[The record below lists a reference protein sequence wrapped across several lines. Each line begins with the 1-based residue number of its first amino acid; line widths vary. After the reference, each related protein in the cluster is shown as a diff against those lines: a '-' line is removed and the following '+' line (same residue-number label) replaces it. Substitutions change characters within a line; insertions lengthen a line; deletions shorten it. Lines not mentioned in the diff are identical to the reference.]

1 MKERDVKKIRN
12 IGFIA
17 HIDAGKTTVTE
28 RVLYFAGKI
37 YKIGEVHD
45 GAASMDWMEQEKER
59 GITITAASTSCTWQS
74 HSINVIDTP
83 GHVDFTAEV
92 ERSLRILDGGVVVF
106 DGVAG
111 VEPQSETVWRQADKY
126 HVPRI
131 CFVNKM
137 DRVGADFERNMES
150 ITSRLRARPV
160 AMQIPL
166 GQGEDFNGI
175 IDVLQQKCYEFT
187 SDIDQPPVEIDVPQ
201 QYVEKLQAY
210 RERLVEMVADTD
222 DDLIEKYLNGEE
234 IQIEE
239 LKNALRAATIA
250 YEIVPVFCGSAL
262 KNSGVQFLLDAVVDY
277 LPSPV
282 DVPAVTGTGIKD
294 DLEVT
299 RSPKLDEPFSALA
312 FKAVSDPFIGR
323 LVYFRVYS
331 GAIKVGDS
339 VLNSTLGRKER
350 LGRIV
355 RMHAQSRE
363 DISEVL
369 VGDIVAVVGAK
380 NARTGDTLCDPSNP
394 VVLETITFPEPVMSF
409 AIEPKTTAEQEKL
422 SLALGKLSDEDP
434 TLKISYDE
442 EVGQT
447 IMAGMGELHLEIIAD
462 RLKRE
467 FKVDGNMGK
476 PKVAFREAV
485 TRESKGEGRFVRQ
498 SGGRGQYGHVVLE
511 LLPLKRGSG
520 FEFEDRLKGGAI
532 PREYVP
538 AVQKG
543 IQDALASGPLT
554 GFPVIDL
561 KLTLVDGSFHDVD
574 SSETAFR
581 IAGSMATKDA
591 LNKAKLIL
599 LEPVM
604 KLELVTPGEFL
615 GDVLGELGTRRA
627 TIVGIEGEES
637 IQIVKAKLPLEQS
650 FGYASSLRSLTQG
663 RAAYSMEFEKYDIAP
678 ESVAA

>member
-1 MKERDVKKIRN
+1 MKEIDVKKIRN

-59 GITITAASTSCTWQS
+59 GITITSASTSCTWKS

-126 HVPRI
+126 DVPRI

-137 DRVGADFERNMES
+137 DRVGADFERNLES

-166 GQGEDFNGI
+166 GQGEDFKGI
-175 IDVLQQKCYEFT
+175 IDVLEEKCYEFT
-187 SDIDQPPVEIDVPQ
+187 PDIDQLPVEVDVPQ
-201 QYVEKLQAY
+201 EYVEKMKAY
-210 RERLVEMVADTD
+210 KERLVEMVADTD
-222 DDLIEKYLNGEE
+222 DNLIEKYLNGEE
-234 IQIEE
+234 IQTEE
-239 LKNALRAATIA
+239 LKTALRSATIA

-262 KNSGVQFLLDAVVDY
+262 KNSGVQFLLDAIVDY

-282 DVPAVTGTGIKD
+282 DVPAVKGTGLND
-294 DLEVT
+294 NLEIS

-331 GAIKVGDS
+331 GGIKVGDS

-363 DISEVL
+363 DVSEVL

-394 VVLETITFPEPVMSF
+394 VVLESITFPEPVMSF

-467 FKVDGNMGK
+467 FKVDGNIGK

-485 TRESKGEGRFVRQ
+485 SRESKGEGRFVRQ
-498 SGGRGQYGHVVLE
+498 SGGRGQYGHVILE
-511 LLPLKRGSG
+511 LLPLRRGAG

-615 GDVLGELGTRRA
+615 GDVLGELSSRRA
-627 TIVGIEGEES
+627 TIAGIEGEES
-637 IQIVKAKLPLEQS
+637 IQIIKAKLPLEQS
-650 FGYASSLRSLTQG
+650 FGYASSLRSMTQG
-663 RAAYSMEFEKYDIAP
+663 RASYSMEFEKYDVAP

>member
-1 MKERDVKKIRN
+1 MKEIDVKKIRN

-59 GITITAASTSCTWQS
+59 GITITSASTSCTWKS

-126 HVPRI
+126 DVPRI

-137 DRVGADFERNMES
+137 DRVGADFERNLES

-166 GQGEDFNGI
+166 GQGEDFKGI
-175 IDVLQQKCYEFT
+175 IDVLEEKCYEFT
-187 SDIDQPPVEIDVPQ
+187 PDIDQLPVEVDVPQ
-201 QYVEKLQAY
+201 EYVEKMKAY
-210 RERLVEMVADTD
+210 KERLVEMVADTD
-222 DDLIEKYLNGEE
+222 DNLIEKYLNGEE
-234 IQIEE
+234 IQTEE
-239 LKNALRAATIA
+239 LKTALRSATIA
-250 YEIVPVFCGSAL
+250 YKIVPVFCGSAL
-262 KNSGVQFLLDAVVDY
+262 KNSGVQFLLDAIVDY

-282 DVPAVTGTGIKD
+282 DVPAVKGTGLND
-294 DLEVT
+294 NLEIS
-299 RSPKLDEPFSALA
+299 RSPKLEEPFSALA

-331 GAIKVGDS
+331 GGIKVGDS

-363 DISEVL
+363 DVSEVL

-394 VVLETITFPEPVMSF
+394 VVLESITFPEPVMSF

-467 FKVDGNMGK
+467 FKVDGNIGK

-498 SGGRGQYGHVVLE
+498 SGGRGQYGHVILE
-511 LLPLKRGSG
+511 LLPLQRGAG

-615 GDVLGELGTRRA
+615 GDVLGELNSRRA
-627 TIVGIEGEES
+627 TIAGIEGEES
-637 IQIVKAKLPLEQS
+637 IQIIKAKLPLEQS
-650 FGYASSLRSLTQG
+650 FGYASSLRSMTQG
-663 RAAYSMEFEKYDIAP
+663 RASYSMEFEKYDVAP

>member
-1 MKERDVKKIRN
+1 MKEIDVKKIRN

-59 GITITAASTSCTWQS
+59 GITITSASTSCTWKS

-126 HVPRI
+126 DVPRI

-137 DRVGADFERNMES
+137 DRVGADFERNLES

-166 GQGEDFNGI
+166 GQGEDFKGI
-175 IDVLQQKCYEFT
+175 IDVLEEKCYEFT
-187 SDIDQPPVEIDVPQ
+187 PDIDQLPVEVDVPQ
-201 QYVEKLQAY
+201 EYVEKMKAY
-210 RERLVEMVADTD
+210 KERLVEMVADTD
-222 DDLIEKYLNGEE
+222 DNLIEKYLNGEE
-234 IQIEE
+234 IQTEE
-239 LKNALRAATIA
+239 LKTALRSATIA

-262 KNSGVQFLLDAVVDY
+262 KNSGVQFLLDAIVDY

-282 DVPAVTGTGIKD
+282 DVPAVKGTGLND
-294 DLEVT
+294 NLEIS

-312 FKAVSDPFIGR
+312 FKAVSVPFIGR

-331 GAIKVGDS
+331 GGIKVGDS

-363 DISEVL
+363 DVSEVL

-394 VVLETITFPEPVMSF
+394 VVLESITFPEPVMSF

-467 FKVDGNMGK
+467 FKVDGNIGK

-485 TRESKGEGRFVRQ
+485 SRESKGEGRFVRQ
-498 SGGRGQYGHVVLE
+498 SGGRGQYGHVILE
-511 LLPLKRGSG
+511 LLPLRRGAG

-615 GDVLGELGTRRA
+615 GDVLGELNSRRA
-627 TIVGIEGEES
+627 TIAGIEGEES
-637 IQIVKAKLPLEQS
+637 IQIIKAKLPLEQS
-650 FGYASSLRSLTQG
+650 FGYASSLRSMTQG
-663 RAAYSMEFEKYDIAP
+663 RASYSMEFEKYDVAP

>member
-1 MKERDVKKIRN
+1 MKEIDVKKIRN

-37 YKIGEVHD
+37 YKIGEVND

-59 GITITAASTSCTWQS
+59 GITITSASTSCTWKS

-126 HVPRI
+126 DVPRI

-137 DRVGADFERNMES
+137 DRVGADFERNLES

-166 GQGEDFNGI
+166 GQGEDFKGI
-175 IDVLQQKCYEFT
+175 IDVLEEKCYEFT
-187 SDIDQPPVEIDVPQ
+187 PDIDQLPVEVDVPQ
-201 QYVEKLQAY
+201 EYVEKMKAY
-210 RERLVEMVADTD
+210 KERLVEMVADTD
-222 DDLIEKYLNGEE
+222 DNLIEKYLNGEE
-234 IQIEE
+234 IQTEE
-239 LKNALRAATIA
+239 LKTALRSATIA

-262 KNSGVQFLLDAVVDY
+262 KNSGVQFLLDAIVDY

-282 DVPAVTGTGIKD
+282 DVPAVKGTGLND
-294 DLEVT
+294 NLEIS

-331 GAIKVGDS
+331 GGIKVGDS

-363 DISEVL
+363 DVSEVL

-394 VVLETITFPEPVMSF
+394 VVLESITFPEPVMSF

-467 FKVDGNMGK
+467 FKVDGNIGK

-485 TRESKGEGRFVRQ
+485 SRESKGEGRFVRQ
-498 SGGRGQYGHVVLE
+498 SGGRGQYGHVILE
-511 LLPLKRGSG
+511 LLPLRRGAG

-615 GDVLGELGTRRA
+615 GDVLGELNSRRA
-627 TIVGIEGEES
+627 TIAGIEGEES
-637 IQIVKAKLPLEQS
+637 IQIIKAKLPLEQS
-650 FGYASSLRSLTQG
+650 FGYASSLRSMTQG
-663 RAAYSMEFEKYDIAP
+663 RASYSMEFEKYDVAP

>member
-45 GAASMDWMEQEKER
+45 GAATMDWMEQEKER

>member
-1 MKERDVKKIRN
+1 MKERNVNKIRN

-59 GITITAASTSCTWQS
+59 GITITSASTSCTWKS

-126 HVPRI
+126 DVPRI

-137 DRVGADFERNMES
+137 DRVGADFERNIES

-160 AMQIPL
+160 AMQIPV
-166 GQGEDFNGI
+166 GQGENFKGI
-175 IDVLQQKCYEFT
+175 IDVLQEKCYEFT
-187 SDIDQPPVEIDVPQ
+187 ADIDQPPVEVAIPDD
-201 QYVEKLQAY
+201 YLEKLQAY

-222 DDLIEKYLNGEE
+222 DALLEKYLNAEQ
-234 IQIEE
+234 IQVEE
-239 LKNALRAATIA
+239 LKNAIRSAAIA
-250 YEIVPVFCGSAL
+250 YKIVPVFCGSAL
-262 KNSGVQFLLDAVVDY
+262 KNSGVQFLLDAIVDY

-282 DVPAVTGTGIKD
+282 DVPAVTGTGVKD
-294 DLEVT
+294 DSSIT
-299 RSPKLDEPFSALA
+299 RLPKADEPFAALA

-331 GAIKVGDS
+331 GGIKVGDT
-339 VLNSTLGRKER
+339 VLNSNLGRKER
-350 LGRIV
+350 LGRVV

-363 DISEVL
+363 DVSEVF

-380 NARTGDTLCDPSNP
+380 NARTGDTLCDPVNP
-394 VVLETITFPEPVMSF
+394 VVLEAITFPEPVMSF

-434 TLKISYDE
+434 TLKISFDE

-467 FKVDGNMGK
+467 FKVDGNIGK

-498 SGGRGQYGHVVLE
+498 SGGRGQYGHVILE
-511 LLPLKRGSG
+511 LLPLERGAG

-532 PREYVP
+532 PKEYVP
-538 AVQKG
+538 AVRKG
-543 IQDALASGPLT
+543 IQDALASGPLS
-554 GFPVIDL
+554 GFPVVDL
-561 KLTLVDGSFHDVD
+561 KLVLVDGSFHDVD

-591 LNKAKLIL
+591 MNKAKLIL

-615 GDVLGELGTRRA
+615 GDVLGELSSRRA
-627 TIVGIEGEES
+627 TIAGIEGEET
-637 IQIVKAKLPLEQS
+637 IQVIKAKLPLEQS
-650 FGYASSLRSLTQG
+650 FGYASSLRSMTQG
-663 RAAYSMEFEKYDIAP
+663 RASYSMEFEKYDVAP

>member
-1 MKERDVKKIRN
+1 MKEIDVKKIRN

-59 GITITAASTSCTWQS
+59 GITITSASTSCTWKS

-126 HVPRI
+126 DVPRI

-137 DRVGADFERNMES
+137 DRVGADFERNLES

-166 GQGEDFNGI
+166 GQGEDFKGI
-175 IDVLQQKCYEFT
+175 IDVLEEKCYEFT
-187 SDIDQPPVEIDVPQ
+187 SDIDQLPVEVDVPQ
-201 QYVEKLQAY
+201 EYVEKMKAY
-210 RERLVEMVADTD
+210 KERLVEMVADTD
-222 DDLIEKYLNGEE
+222 DNLIEKYLNGEE
-234 IQIEE
+234 IKTEE
-239 LKNALRAATIA
+239 LKTALRSATIA

-262 KNSGVQFLLDAVVDY
+262 KNSGVQFLLDAIVDY

-282 DVPAVTGTGIKD
+282 DVPAVKGTGLND
-294 DLEVT
+294 NLEIS

-331 GAIKVGDS
+331 GGIKVGDS

-363 DISEVL
+363 DVSEVL

-394 VVLETITFPEPVMSF
+394 VVLESITFPEPVMSF

-467 FKVDGNMGK
+467 FKVDGNIGK

-485 TRESKGEGRFVRQ
+485 SRESKGEGRFVRQ
-498 SGGRGQYGHVVLE
+498 SGGRGQYGHVILE
-511 LLPLKRGSG
+511 LLPLRRGAG

-615 GDVLGELGTRRA
+615 GDVLGELNSRRA
-627 TIVGIEGEES
+627 TIAGIEGEES
-637 IQIVKAKLPLEQS
+637 IQIIKAKLPLEQS
-650 FGYASSLRSLTQG
+650 FGYASSLRSMTQG
-663 RAAYSMEFEKYDIAP
+663 RASYSMEFEKYDVAP

>member
-1 MKERDVKKIRN
+1 MKEIDVKKIRN

-59 GITITAASTSCTWQS
+59 GITITSASTSCTWKS

-126 HVPRI
+126 DVPRI

-137 DRVGADFERNMES
+137 DRVGADFERNLES

-166 GQGEDFNGI
+166 GQGEDFKGI
-175 IDVLQQKCYEFT
+175 IDVLEEKCYEFT
-187 SDIDQPPVEIDVPQ
+187 PDIDQLPVEVDVPQ
-201 QYVEKLQAY
+201 EYVEKMKAY
-210 RERLVEMVADTD
+210 KERLVEMVADTD
-222 DDLIEKYLNGEE
+222 DNLIEKYLNGEE
-234 IQIEE
+234 IQTEE
-239 LKNALRAATIA
+239 LKTALRSATIA

-262 KNSGVQFLLDAVVDY
+262 KNSGVQFLLDAIVDY

-282 DVPAVTGTGIKD
+282 DVPAVKGTGLND
-294 DLEVT
+294 NLEIS

-331 GAIKVGDS
+331 GGIKVGDS

-363 DISEVL
+363 DVSEVL

-380 NARTGDTLCDPSNP
+380 IARTGDTLCDPSNP
-394 VVLETITFPEPVMSF
+394 VVLESITFPEPVMSF

-467 FKVDGNMGK
+467 FKVDGNIGK

-485 TRESKGEGRFVRQ
+485 SRESKGEGRFVRQ
-498 SGGRGQYGHVVLE
+498 SGGRGQYGHVILE
-511 LLPLKRGSG
+511 LLPLRRGAG

-615 GDVLGELGTRRA
+615 GDVLGELSSRRA
-627 TIVGIEGEES
+627 TIAGIEGEES
-637 IQIVKAKLPLEQS
+637 IQIIKAKLPLEQS
-650 FGYASSLRSLTQG
+650 FGYASSLRSMTQG
-663 RAAYSMEFEKYDIAP
+663 RASYSMEFEKYDVAP

>member
-1 MKERDVKKIRN
+1 MKERNVNKIRN

-59 GITITAASTSCTWQS
+59 GITITSASTSCTWKS

-126 HVPRI
+126 DVPRI

-137 DRVGADFERNMES
+137 DRVGADFERNIES

-160 AMQIPL
+160 AMQIPV
-166 GQGEDFNGI
+166 GQGENFKGI
-175 IDVLQQKCYEFT
+175 IDVLQEKCYEFT
-187 SDIDQPPVEIDVPQ
+187 ADIDQPPVEVAIPDD
-201 QYVEKLQAY
+201 YLEKLQAY

-222 DDLIEKYLNGEE
+222 DALLEKYLNGEQ
-234 IQIEE
+234 IQVEE
-239 LKNALRAATIA
+239 LKNAIRSAAIA
-250 YEIVPVFCGSAL
+250 YKIVPVFCGSAL
-262 KNSGVQFLLDAVVDY
+262 KNSGVQFLLDAIVDY

-282 DVPAVTGTGIKD
+282 DVPAVTGTGVKD
-294 DLEVT
+294 DSSIT
-299 RSPKLDEPFSALA
+299 RLPKADEPFAALA

-331 GAIKVGDS
+331 GGIKVGDT
-339 VLNSTLGRKER
+339 VLNSNLGRKER
-350 LGRIV
+350 LGRVV

-363 DISEVL
+363 DVSEVF

-380 NARTGDTLCDPSNP
+380 NARTGDTLCDPVNP
-394 VVLETITFPEPVMSF
+394 VVLEAITFPEPVMSF

-434 TLKISYDE
+434 TLKISFDE

-467 FKVDGNMGK
+467 FKVDGNIGK

-498 SGGRGQYGHVVLE
+498 SGGRGQYGHVILE
-511 LLPLKRGSG
+511 LLPLERGAG

-532 PREYVP
+532 PKEYVP
-538 AVQKG
+538 AVRKG
-543 IQDALASGPLT
+543 IQDALASGPLS
-554 GFPVIDL
+554 GFPVVDL
-561 KLTLVDGSFHDVD
+561 KLVLVDGSFHDVD

-591 LNKAKLIL
+591 MNKAKLIL

-615 GDVLGELGTRRA
+615 GDVLGELSSRRA
-627 TIVGIEGEES
+627 TIAGIEGEET
-637 IQIVKAKLPLEQS
+637 IQVIKAKLPLEQS
-650 FGYASSLRSLTQG
+650 FGYASSLRSMTQG
-663 RAAYSMEFEKYDIAP
+663 RASYSMEFEKYDVAP

>member
-1 MKERDVKKIRN
+1 MKEIDVKKIRN

-45 GAASMDWMEQEKER
+45 GAASMDWMEQDKER
-59 GITITAASTSCTWQS
+59 GITITSASTSCTWKS

-126 HVPRI
+126 DVPRI

-137 DRVGADFERNMES
+137 DRVGADFERNLES

-166 GQGEDFNGI
+166 GQGEDFKGI
-175 IDVLQQKCYEFT
+175 IDVLEEKCYEFT
-187 SDIDQPPVEIDVPQ
+187 PDIDQLPVEVDVPQ
-201 QYVEKLQAY
+201 EYVEKMKAY
-210 RERLVEMVADTD
+210 KERLVEMVADTD
-222 DDLIEKYLNGEE
+222 DNLIEKYLNGEE
-234 IQIEE
+234 IQTEE
-239 LKNALRAATIA
+239 LKTALRSATIA

-262 KNSGVQFLLDAVVDY
+262 KNSGVQFLLDAIVDY

-282 DVPAVTGTGIKD
+282 DVPAVKGTGLND
-294 DLEVT
+294 NLEIS

-331 GAIKVGDS
+331 GGIKVGDS

-363 DISEVL
+363 DVSEVL

-394 VVLETITFPEPVMSF
+394 VVLESITFPEPVMSF

-467 FKVDGNMGK
+467 FKVDGNIGK

-485 TRESKGEGRFVRQ
+485 SRESKGEGRFVRQ
-498 SGGRGQYGHVVLE
+498 SGGRGQYGHVILE
-511 LLPLKRGSG
+511 LLPLRRGAG

-615 GDVLGELGTRRA
+615 GDVLGELNSRRA
-627 TIVGIEGEES
+627 TIAGIEGEES
-637 IQIVKAKLPLEQS
+637 IQIIKAKLPLEQS
-650 FGYASSLRSLTQG
+650 FGYASSLRSMTQG
-663 RAAYSMEFEKYDIAP
+663 RASYSMEFEKYDVAP

>member
-1 MKERDVKKIRN
+1 MKERNVNKIRN

-59 GITITAASTSCTWQS
+59 GITITSASTSCTWKS

-126 HVPRI
+126 DVPRI

-137 DRVGADFERNMES
+137 DRVGADFERNIES

-160 AMQIPL
+160 AMQIPV
-166 GQGEDFNGI
+166 GQGENFKGI
-175 IDVLQQKCYEFT
+175 IDVLQEKCYEFT
-187 SDIDQPPVEIDVPQ
+187 ADIDQPPVEVAIPDD
-201 QYVEKLQAY
+201 YLEKLQAY

-222 DDLIEKYLNGEE
+222 DALLEKYLNGEQ
-234 IQIEE
+234 IQVEE
-239 LKNALRAATIA
+239 LKYAIRSAAIA
-250 YEIVPVFCGSAL
+250 YKIVPVFCGSAL
-262 KNSGVQFLLDAVVDY
+262 KNSGVQFLLDAIVDY

-282 DVPAVTGTGIKD
+282 DVPAVTGTGVKD
-294 DLEVT
+294 DSSIT
-299 RSPKLDEPFSALA
+299 RLPKADEPFAALA

-331 GAIKVGDS
+331 GGIKVGDT
-339 VLNSTLGRKER
+339 VLNSNLGRKER
-350 LGRIV
+350 LGRVV

-363 DISEVL
+363 DVSEVF

-380 NARTGDTLCDPSNP
+380 NARTGDTLCDPVNP
-394 VVLETITFPEPVMSF
+394 VVLEAITFPEPVMSF

-434 TLKISYDE
+434 TLKISFDE

-467 FKVDGNMGK
+467 FKVDGNIGK

-498 SGGRGQYGHVVLE
+498 SGGRGQYGHVILE
-511 LLPLKRGSG
+511 LLPLERGAG

-532 PREYVP
+532 PKEYVP
-538 AVQKG
+538 AVRKG
-543 IQDALASGPLT
+543 IQDALASGPLS
-554 GFPVIDL
+554 GFPVVDL
-561 KLTLVDGSFHDVD
+561 KLVLVDGSFHDVD

-591 LNKAKLIL
+591 MNKAKLIL

-615 GDVLGELGTRRA
+615 GDVLGELSSRRA
-627 TIVGIEGEES
+627 TIAGIEGEET
-637 IQIVKAKLPLEQS
+637 IQVIKAKLPLEQS
-650 FGYASSLRSLTQG
+650 FGYASSLRSMTQG
-663 RAAYSMEFEKYDIAP
+663 RASYSMEFEKYDVAP

>member
-1 MKERDVKKIRN
+1 MKEIDVKKIRN

-59 GITITAASTSCTWQS
+59 GITITSASTSCTWKS

-126 HVPRI
+126 DVPRI

-137 DRVGADFERNMES
+137 DRVGADFERNLES
-150 ITSRLRARPV
+150 ITSRPRARPV

-166 GQGEDFNGI
+166 GQGEDFKGI
-175 IDVLQQKCYEFT
+175 IDVLEEKCYEFT
-187 SDIDQPPVEIDVPQ
+187 SDIDQLPVEVDVPQ
-201 QYVEKLQAY
+201 EYVEKMKAY
-210 RERLVEMVADTD
+210 KERLVEMVADTD
-222 DDLIEKYLNGEE
+222 DNLIEKYLNGEE
-234 IQIEE
+234 IQTEE
-239 LKNALRAATIA
+239 LKTALRSATIA

-262 KNSGVQFLLDAVVDY
+262 KNSGVQFLLDAIVDY

-282 DVPAVTGTGIKD
+282 DVPAVKGTGLND
-294 DLEVT
+294 NLEIS

-331 GAIKVGDS
+331 GGIKVGDS

-363 DISEVL
+363 DVSEVL

-394 VVLETITFPEPVMSF
+394 VVLESITFPEPVMSF

-467 FKVDGNMGK
+467 FKVDGNIGK

-485 TRESKGEGRFVRQ
+485 SRESKGEGRFVRQ
-498 SGGRGQYGHVVLE
+498 SGGRGQYGHVILE
-511 LLPLKRGSG
+511 LLPLRRGAG

-615 GDVLGELGTRRA
+615 GDVLGELSSRRA
-627 TIVGIEGEES
+627 TIAGIEGEES
-637 IQIVKAKLPLEQS
+637 IQIIKAKLPLEQS
-650 FGYASSLRSLTQG
+650 FGYASSLRSMTQG
-663 RAAYSMEFEKYDIAP
+663 RASYSMEFEKYDVAP

>member
-1 MKERDVKKIRN
+1 MKEIDVKKIRN

-59 GITITAASTSCTWQS
+59 GITITSASTSCTWKS

-126 HVPRI
+126 DVPRI

-137 DRVGADFERNMES
+137 DRVGADFERNLES

-166 GQGEDFNGI
+166 GQGEDFKGI
-175 IDVLQQKCYEFT
+175 IDVLEEKCYEFT
-187 SDIDQPPVEIDVPQ
+187 SDIDQLPVEVDVPQ
-201 QYVEKLQAY
+201 EYVEKMKAY
-210 RERLVEMVADTD
+210 KERLVEMVADTD
-222 DDLIEKYLNGEE
+222 DNLIEKYLNGEE
-234 IQIEE
+234 IQTEE
-239 LKNALRAATIA
+239 LKTALRSATIA

-262 KNSGVQFLLDAVVDY
+262 KNSGVQFLLDAIVDY

-282 DVPAVTGTGIKD
+282 DVPAVKGTGLND
-294 DLEVT
+294 NLEIS

-331 GAIKVGDS
+331 GGIKVGDS

-363 DISEVL
+363 DVSEVL

-394 VVLETITFPEPVMSF
+394 VVLESITFPEPVMSF

-467 FKVDGNMGK
+467 FKVDGNIGK

-485 TRESKGEGRFVRQ
+485 SRESKGEGRFVRQ
-498 SGGRGQYGHVVLE
+498 SGGRGQYGHVILE
-511 LLPLKRGSG
+511 LLPLRRGAG

-615 GDVLGELGTRRA
+615 GDVLGELSSRRA
-627 TIVGIEGEES
+627 TIAGIEGEES
-637 IQIVKAKLPLEQS
+637 IQIIKAKLPLEQS
-650 FGYASSLRSLTQG
+650 FGYASSLRSMTQG
-663 RAAYSMEFEKYDIAP
+663 RASYSMEFEKYDVAP

>member
-1 MKERDVKKIRN
+1 LKESDVKKIRN

-59 GITITAASTSCTWQS
+59 GITITSASTSCTWKS

-126 HVPRI
+126 AVPRI

-137 DRVGADFERNMES
+137 DRVGANFERNMES

-166 GQGEDFNGI
+166 GEGEYFKGI
-175 IDVLQQKCYEFT
+175 IDVLEQKCYEFT
-187 SDIDQPPVEIDVPQ
+187 SDIDEPPVEVDVPQ
-201 QYVEKLQAY
+201 EYAEKLQAY
-210 RERLVEMVADTD
+210 RERLIEMVVDVD
-222 DDLIEKYLNGEE
+222 DSLIEKYLNGEE
-234 IQIEE
+234 IHFDE
-239 LKNALRAATIA
+239 LKSALRAATIA
-250 YEIVPVFCGSAL
+250 YKIVPVFCGSAL

-282 DVPAVTGTGIKD
+282 DVPIITGTSIKD
-294 DLEVT
+294 GLPIT
-299 RSPKLDEPFSALA
+299 RSPGLDEPFSALA

-331 GAIKVGDS
+331 GGIKVGES

-350 LGRIV
+350 LGRVV

-363 DISEVL
+363 DVSEVF
-369 VGDIVAVVGAK
+369 VGDIVAAIGAK
-380 NARTGDTLCDPSNP
+380 NTRTGDTLCDPSNP
-394 VVLETITFPEPVMSF
+394 VVLESITFPEPVMSF

-422 SLALGKLSDEDP
+422 SLALSKLSDEDP

-467 FKVDGNMGK
+467 FKVEGNIGK

-485 TRESKGEGRFVRQ
+485 TRESRGEGKFIRQ

-511 LLPLKRGSG
+511 LLPLRRGDG

-538 AVQKG
+538 AVKKG
-543 IQDALASGPLT
+543 IQDAVATGPLS
-554 GFPVIDL
+554 GFPVVDL

-581 IAGSMATKDA
+581 IAGSIATKDA
-591 LNKAKLIL
+591 LKRAKLIL

-615 GDVLGELGTRRA
+615 GDVLGELSSRRA
-627 TIVGIEGEES
+627 TISGIDGEDS
-637 IQIVKAKLPLEQS
+637 IQIIKANLPLEQS
-650 FGYASSLRSLTQG
+650 FGYASALRSLTQG
-663 RAAYSMEFEKYDIAP
+663 RAGYSMEFEKYDVAP
-678 ESVAA
+678 ESVVV

>member
-1 MKERDVKKIRN
+1 MKEIDVKKIRN

-59 GITITAASTSCTWQS
+59 GITITSASTSCTWKS

-126 HVPRI
+126 DVPRI

-137 DRVGADFERNMES
+137 DRVGADFERNLES

-166 GQGEDFNGI
+166 GQGEDFKGI
-175 IDVLQQKCYEFT
+175 IDVLEEKCYEFT
-187 SDIDQPPVEIDVPQ
+187 PDIDQLPVEVDVPQ
-201 QYVEKLQAY
+201 EYVEKMKAY
-210 RERLVEMVADTD
+210 KERLVEMVADTD
-222 DDLIEKYLNGEE
+222 DNLIEKYLNGEE
-234 IQIEE
+234 IQTEE
-239 LKNALRAATIA
+239 LKTALRSATIA

-262 KNSGVQFLLDAVVDY
+262 KNSGVQFLLDAIVDY

-282 DVPAVTGTGIKD
+282 DVPAVKGTGLND
-294 DLEVT
+294 NLEIS

-331 GAIKVGDS
+331 GGIKVGDS

-363 DISEVL
+363 DVSEVL
-369 VGDIVAVVGAK
+369 VGDIVAVVCAK

-394 VVLETITFPEPVMSF
+394 VVLESITFPEPVMSF

-467 FKVDGNMGK
+467 FKVDGNIGK

-485 TRESKGEGRFVRQ
+485 SRESKGEGRFVRQ
-498 SGGRGQYGHVVLE
+498 SGGRGQYGHVILE
-511 LLPLKRGSG
+511 LLPLRRGAG

-615 GDVLGELGTRRA
+615 GDVLGELNSRRA
-627 TIVGIEGEES
+627 TIAGIEGEES
-637 IQIVKAKLPLEQS
+637 IQIIKAKLPLEQS
-650 FGYASSLRSLTQG
+650 FGYASSLRSMTQG
-663 RAAYSMEFEKYDIAP
+663 RASYSMEFEKYDVAP

>member
-1 MKERDVKKIRN
+1 MKEIDVKKIRN

-59 GITITAASTSCTWQS
+59 GITITSASTSCTWKS

-126 HVPRI
+126 DVPRI

-137 DRVGADFERNMES
+137 DRVGADFERNLES

-166 GQGEDFNGI
+166 GQGEDFKGI
-175 IDVLQQKCYEFT
+175 IDVLEEKCYEFT
-187 SDIDQPPVEIDVPQ
+187 PDIDQLPVEVDVPQ
-201 QYVEKLQAY
+201 EYVEKMKAY
-210 RERLVEMVADTD
+210 KERLVEMVADTD
-222 DDLIEKYLNGEE
+222 DNLIEKYLNGEE
-234 IQIEE
+234 IQTEE
-239 LKNALRAATIA
+239 LKTALRSATIA

-262 KNSGVQFLLDAVVDY
+262 KNSGVQFLLDAIVDY

-282 DVPAVTGTGIKD
+282 DVPAVKGTGLND
-294 DLEVT
+294 NLEIS

-331 GAIKVGDS
+331 GGIKVGDS

-363 DISEVL
+363 DVSEVL

-394 VVLETITFPEPVMSF
+394 VVLESITFPEPVMSF

-467 FKVDGNMGK
+467 FKVDGNIGK

-485 TRESKGEGRFVRQ
+485 SRESKGEGRFVRQ
-498 SGGRGQYGHVVLE
+498 SGGRGQYGHVILE
-511 LLPLKRGSG
+511 LLPLRRGAG

-615 GDVLGELGTRRA
+615 GDVLGELNSRRA
-627 TIVGIEGEES
+627 TIAGIEGEES
-637 IQIVKAKLPLEQS
+637 IQIIKAKLPLEQS
-650 FGYASSLRSLTQG
+650 FGYASSLRSMTQG
-663 RAAYSMEFEKYDIAP
+663 RASYSMEFEKYDVAP

>member
-1 MKERDVKKIRN
+1 LKEIDVKKIRN

-59 GITITAASTSCTWQS
+59 GITITSASTSCTWKS

-126 HVPRI
+126 DVPRI

-137 DRVGADFERNMES
+137 DRVGADFERNLES

-166 GQGEDFNGI
+166 GQGEDFKGI
-175 IDVLQQKCYEFT
+175 IDVLEEKCYEFT
-187 SDIDQPPVEIDVPQ
+187 PDIDQLPVEVDVPQ
-201 QYVEKLQAY
+201 EYVEKMKAY
-210 RERLVEMVADTD
+210 KERLVEMVADTD
-222 DDLIEKYLNGEE
+222 DNLIEKYLNGEE
-234 IQIEE
+234 IQTEE
-239 LKNALRAATIA
+239 LKTALRSATIA

-262 KNSGVQFLLDAVVDY
+262 KNSGVQFLLDAIVDY

-282 DVPAVTGTGIKD
+282 DVPAVKGTGLND
-294 DLEVT
+294 NLEIS

-331 GAIKVGDS
+331 GGIKVGDS

-363 DISEVL
+363 DVSEVL

-394 VVLETITFPEPVMSF
+394 VVLESITFPEPVMSF

-467 FKVDGNMGK
+467 FKVDGNIGK

-485 TRESKGEGRFVRQ
+485 SRESKGEGRFVRQ
-498 SGGRGQYGHVVLE
+498 SGGRGQYGHVILE
-511 LLPLKRGSG
+511 LLPLRRGAG

-615 GDVLGELGTRRA
+615 GDVLGELSSRRA
-627 TIVGIEGEES
+627 TIAGIEGEES
-637 IQIVKAKLPLEQS
+637 IQIIKAKLPLEQS
-650 FGYASSLRSLTQG
+650 FGYASSLRSMTQG
-663 RAAYSMEFEKYDIAP
+663 RASYSMEFEKYDVAP

>member
-1 MKERDVKKIRN
+1 MKEIDVKKIRN

-45 GAASMDWMEQEKER
+45 GAASMDWMDQEKER
-59 GITITAASTSCTWQS
+59 GITITSASTSCTWKS

-126 HVPRI
+126 DVPRI

-137 DRVGADFERNMES
+137 DRVGADFERNLES

-166 GQGEDFNGI
+166 GQGEDFKGI
-175 IDVLQQKCYEFT
+175 IDVLEEKCYEFT
-187 SDIDQPPVEIDVPQ
+187 PDIDQLPVEVDVPQ
-201 QYVEKLQAY
+201 EYVEKMKAY
-210 RERLVEMVADTD
+210 KERLVEMVADTD
-222 DDLIEKYLNGEE
+222 DNLIEKYLNGEE
-234 IQIEE
+234 IQTEE
-239 LKNALRAATIA
+239 LKTALRSATIA

-262 KNSGVQFLLDAVVDY
+262 KNSGVQFLLDAIVDY

-282 DVPAVTGTGIKD
+282 DVPAVKGTGLND
-294 DLEVT
+294 NLEIS

-331 GAIKVGDS
+331 GGIKVGDS

-363 DISEVL
+363 DVSEVL

-394 VVLETITFPEPVMSF
+394 VVLESITFPEPVMSF

-467 FKVDGNMGK
+467 FKVDGNIGK

-485 TRESKGEGRFVRQ
+485 SRESKGEGRFVRQ
-498 SGGRGQYGHVVLE
+498 SGGRGQYGHVILE
-511 LLPLKRGSG
+511 LLPLRRGAG

-615 GDVLGELGTRRA
+615 GDVLGELSSRRA
-627 TIVGIEGEES
+627 TIAGIEGEES
-637 IQIVKAKLPLEQS
+637 IQIIKAKLPLEQS
-650 FGYASSLRSLTQG
+650 FGYASSLRSMTQG
-663 RAAYSMEFEKYDIAP
+663 RASYSMEFEKYDVAP

>member
-1 MKERDVKKIRN
+1 MEKMK
-12 IGFIA
+12 A
-17 HIDAGKTTVTE
+17 
-28 RVLYFAGKI
+28 
-37 YKIGEVHD
+37 YK
-45 GAASMDWMEQEKER
+45 
-59 GITITAASTSCTWQS
+59 
-74 HSINVIDTP
+74 
-83 GHVDFTAEV
+83 
-92 ERSLRILDGGVVVF
+92 
-106 DGVAG
+106 
-111 VEPQSETVWRQADKY
+111 
-126 HVPRI
+126 
-131 CFVNKM
+131 
-137 DRVGADFERNMES
+137 
-150 ITSRLRARPV
+150 
-160 AMQIPL
+160 
-166 GQGEDFNGI
+166 
-175 IDVLQQKCYEFT
+175 
-187 SDIDQPPVEIDVPQ
+187 
-201 QYVEKLQAY
+201 
-210 RERLVEMVADTD
+210 ERLVEMVADTD
-222 DDLIEKYLNGEE
+222 DNLIEKYLNGEE
-234 IQIEE
+234 IQTEE
-239 LKNALRAATIA
+239 LKTALRSATIA

-262 KNSGVQFLLDAVVDY
+262 KNSGVQFLLDAIVDY

-282 DVPAVTGTGIKD
+282 DVPAVKGTGLND
-294 DLEVT
+294 NLEIS

-331 GAIKVGDS
+331 GGIKVGDS

-363 DISEVL
+363 DVSEVL

-394 VVLETITFPEPVMSF
+394 VVLESITFPEPVMSF

-467 FKVDGNMGK
+467 FKVDGNIGK

-485 TRESKGEGRFVRQ
+485 SRESKGEGRFVRQ
-498 SGGRGQYGHVVLE
+498 SGGRGQYGHVILE
-511 LLPLKRGSG
+511 LLPLRRGAG

-615 GDVLGELGTRRA
+615 GDVLGELSSRRA
-627 TIVGIEGEES
+627 TIAGIEGEES
-637 IQIVKAKLPLEQS
+637 IQIIKAKLPLEQS
-650 FGYASSLRSLTQG
+650 FGYASSLRSMTQG
-663 RAAYSMEFEKYDIAP
+663 RASYSMEFEKYDVAP

>member
-1 MKERDVKKIRN
+1 MKEIDVKKIRN

-59 GITITAASTSCTWQS
+59 GITITSASTSCTWKS

-126 HVPRI
+126 DVPRI

-137 DRVGADFERNMES
+137 DRVGADFERNLES

-166 GQGEDFNGI
+166 GQGEDFKGI
-175 IDVLQQKCYEFT
+175 IDVLEEKCYEFT
-187 SDIDQPPVEIDVPQ
+187 PDIDQLPVEVDVPQ
-201 QYVEKLQAY
+201 EYVEKMKAY
-210 RERLVEMVADTD
+210 KERLVEMVADTD
-222 DDLIEKYLNGEE
+222 DNLIEKYLNGEE
-234 IQIEE
+234 IQTEE
-239 LKNALRAATIA
+239 LKTALRSATIA

-262 KNSGVQFLLDAVVDY
+262 KNSGVQFLLDAIVDY

-282 DVPAVTGTGIKD
+282 DVPAVKGTGLND
-294 DLEVT
+294 NLEISM
-299 RSPKLDEPFSALA
+299 SPKLDEPFSALA

-331 GAIKVGDS
+331 GGIKVGDS

-363 DISEVL
+363 DVSEVL

-394 VVLETITFPEPVMSF
+394 VVLESITFPEPVMSF

-467 FKVDGNMGK
+467 FKVDGYIGK

-485 TRESKGEGRFVRQ
+485 SRESKGEGRFVRQ
-498 SGGRGQYGHVVLE
+498 SGGRGQYGHVILE
-511 LLPLKRGSG
+511 LLPLRRGAG

-615 GDVLGELGTRRA
+615 GDVLGELNSSRA
-627 TIVGIEGEES
+627 TIAGIEGEES
-637 IQIVKAKLPLEQS
+637 IQIIKAKLPLEQS
-650 FGYASSLRSLTQG
+650 FGYASSLRSMTQG
-663 RAAYSMEFEKYDIAP
+663 RASYSMEFEKYDVAP

>member
-222 DDLIEKYLNGEE
+222 DNLLEKYLNGEE

>member
-59 GITITAASTSCTWQS
+59 GITITAASTSCIWQS

-277 LPSPV
+277 LPSPI
-282 DVPAVTGTGIKD
+282 DVPPVTGTGLKD
-294 DLEVT
+294 DLKVT

-323 LVYFRVYS
+323 LVYLRVYS
-331 GAIKVGDS
+331 GGIKVGDS

-369 VGDIVAVVGAK
+369 VGDIVAIVGAK

-394 VVLETITFPEPVMSF
+394 VVLEAITFPEPVMSF

-485 TRESKGEGRFVRQ
+485 SRESKGEGRFIRQ
-498 SGGRGQYGHVVLE
+498 SGGRGQYGHVMLE

-543 IQDALASGPLT
+543 IQDALGSGPLT
-554 GFPVIDL
+554 GFPVVDL
-561 KLTLVDGSFHDVD
+561 KLILVDGSFHDVD

-615 GDVLGELGTRRA
+615 GDVLGELSSRRA

>member
-1 MKERDVKKIRN
+1 MKEIDVKKIRN

-59 GITITAASTSCTWQS
+59 GITITSASTSCTWKS

-126 HVPRI
+126 DVPRI

-137 DRVGADFERNMES
+137 DRVGADFERNLES

-166 GQGEDFNGI
+166 GQGEDFKGI
-175 IDVLQQKCYEFT
+175 IDVLEEKCYEFT
-187 SDIDQPPVEIDVPQ
+187 SDIDQLPVEVDVPQ
-201 QYVEKLQAY
+201 EYVEKMKAY
-210 RERLVEMVADTD
+210 KERLVEMVADTD
-222 DDLIEKYLNGEE
+222 DNLIEKYLNGEE
-234 IQIEE
+234 IQTEE
-239 LKNALRAATIA
+239 LKTALRSATIA

-262 KNSGVQFLLDAVVDY
+262 KNSGVQFLLDAIVDY

-282 DVPAVTGTGIKD
+282 DVPAVKGTGLND
-294 DLEVT
+294 NLEIS

-331 GAIKVGDS
+331 GGIKVGDS

-363 DISEVL
+363 DVSEVL

-394 VVLETITFPEPVMSF
+394 VVLESITFPEPVMSF

-467 FKVDGNMGK
+467 FKVDGNIGK

-485 TRESKGEGRFVRQ
+485 SRESKGEGRFVRQ
-498 SGGRGQYGHVVLE
+498 SGGRGQYGHVILE
-511 LLPLKRGSG
+511 LLPLRRGAG

-615 GDVLGELGTRRA
+615 GDVLGELNSRRA
-627 TIVGIEGEES
+627 TIAGIEGEES
-637 IQIVKAKLPLEQS
+637 IQIIKAKLPLEQS
-650 FGYASSLRSLTQG
+650 FGYASSLRSMTQG
-663 RAAYSMEFEKYDIAP
+663 RASYSMEFEKYDVAP